1 MSTATPNASIS
12 VCVVTKNEAHNI
24 VACLTSVAWADEII
38 VIDSESTDNTVEL
51 CRRFT
56 DKITVMPWQGCGPQ
70 REIIYA
76 SATCDWVLLLDAD
89 ERVTPQLAAEIQA
102 ILKNPTCNAYEI
114 PFQSYYCGKRIRFGD
129 WMNEK
134 HIRLLKRDQCKI
146 IPRLVHFGL
155 EVNGKVGRLQ
165 HCIIHYSFPNV
176 TTVINK
182 MHSYSTAGAL
192 HKFNEGKTA
201 SFGSAV
207 GHGLFA
213 FLRGYIFRFGF
224 LDGRQGFMLAV
235 SNAEGAYY
243 KYVKMLELQLNAQHT
258 AAVAKTDPQAAA

>member
-1 MSTATPNASIS
+1 MTTLS

-24 VACLTSVAWADEII
+24 VACLSSVSFANEII

-51 CRRFT
+51 CKRFT
-56 DKITVMPWQGCGPQ
+56 NNIKIQAWLGCGPQ
-70 REIIYA
+70 REQIYNM
-76 SATCDWVLLLDAD
+76 ATSEWVLFLDAD
-89 ERVTPQLAAEIQA
+89 ERITPELAVEIQQ
-102 ILKNPTCNAYEI
+102 IIQTTTCNAFEI
-114 PFQSYYCGKRIRFGD
+114 PFRSYYCGRQIRFGD

-134 HIRLLKRDQCKI
+134 HIRLMRRAQCKV

-155 EVNGKVGRLQ
+155 DVNGRVGKLRNYIL
-165 HCIIHYSFPNV
+165 HYSFPNV

-182 MHSYSTAGAL
+182 MHSYSTFGAQ
-192 HKFNEGKTA
+192 HYFDSGKKT

-213 FLRGYIFRFGF
+213 FVRGYVFRFGF

-243 KYVKMLELQLNAQHT
+243 KYVKLLELQRLAKLPQT
-258 AAVAKTDPQAAA
+258 AADTHPPQTA